1 MLKKVQVVHSK
12 RTFYSKSRR
21 AVWRAARQR
30 PSSSGRTVIGYTVR
44 SCSGACLKRDRWSVR
59 ERAARGGRAAAPPL
73 MAREREKEITSE
85 RREREGGIVG
95 VRERG
100 SVRRYERT
108 ATATGPSYQVPSR
121 QLGPVTSSSVRSK
134 LGTSRFFSGE
144 VLFT

>member
-1 MLKKVQVVHSK
+1 MLKKVQAVHTK

-30 PSSSGRTVIGYTVR
+30 SSSSGRAVIGYTVR

-59 ERAARGGRAAAPPL
+59 ERAPRGGRAAAPPL
-73 MAREREKEITSE
+73 MARESE
-85 RREREGGIVG
+85 REREGDNERAARERASERGIVGARGG

-121 QLGPVTSSSVRSK
+121 
-134 LGTSRFFSGE
+134 
-144 VLFT
+144 